1 MLLKIFREHHTRGRG
16 PVWTGPSSGRRVQ
29 GREGGYLVI
38 GPINIL
44 LKYLGEIWGH
54 FFRNK
59 IPIWPC
65 SQSSA
70 CCPPPRRSRWCWWSW
85 RPSSPTSSSSSRWCS
100 TLASAASTTTSSSAS
115 PSPTFLSPVLR
126 WHSMRHKKFW
136 AGECHFKSW
145 GENKLGAGLMIQQ
158 PGS

>member
-1 MLLKIFREHHTRGRG
+1 MKT
-16 PVWTGPSSGRRVQ
+16 
-29 GREGGYLVI
+29 
-38 GPINIL
+38 
-44 LKYLGEIWGH
+44 

-59 IPIWPC
+59 IPIWPS

-70 CCPPPRRSRWCWWSW
+70 CWPSPRRSRWCWWSW
-85 RPSSPTSSSSSRWCS
+85 PPSSPTSSSSSPWSS

-136 AGECHFKSW
+136 AGECHLKSW
-145 GENKLGAGLMIQQ
+145 GKNKLDRCLISRQPPASVYQHRGPRIYSYDLLPQLSASLYFVSKTNVLMDGANI
-158 PGS
+158 